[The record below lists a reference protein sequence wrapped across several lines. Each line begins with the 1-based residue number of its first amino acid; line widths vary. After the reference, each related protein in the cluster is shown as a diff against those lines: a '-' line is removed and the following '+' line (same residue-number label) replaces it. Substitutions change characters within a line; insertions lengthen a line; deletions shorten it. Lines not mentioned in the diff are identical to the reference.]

1 MAKPVEQTDGIPIY
15 CAHDAMVATSV
26 LEGNPRNPNRHPDEQ
41 IRLLAKIIVT
51 QGWRAPITVSK
62 RSGQIV
68 RGHGRLLAAQAAG
81 LTFCPVDYQ
90 DYESDEAEYADL
102 VADNRLAELAEL
114 DRPTLKDLLQDLD
127 TGALD
132 MELTGFTED
141 ALASIMSEHYVDPD
155 EHWKGMPEFDQ
166 PDFEYFKVITV
177 RFLTAED
184 YSNFGKLIGQKL
196 SEATK
201 AIWVPKQD
209 FDQEN
214 REKVYTDG

>member
-26 LEGNPRNPNRHPDEQ
+26 LEGNPRNPNRHPDDQ

-141 ALASIMSEHYVDPD
+141 ALAELMSEFHLEDGSGAGTEDIPEQFMVLIECQD
-155 EHWKGMPEFDQ
+155 ETMQVAVLE
-166 PDFEYFKVITV
+166 
-177 RFLTAED
+177 RLNAEG
-184 YSNFGKLIGQKL
+184 YKCRALVS
-196 SEATK
+196 
-201 AIWVPKQD
+201 
-209 FDQEN
+209 
-214 REKVYTDG
+214 